1 MEKTNAQVGDAGMG
15 GLEQTVAHVLD
26 IADLPHRGLSHRF
39 EGVHFG
45 DTEVS
50 FFLVDA
56 PPGRGAKLHVHPYP
70 EVFVTLEGEATF
82 TAGDDTIE
90 VTSDQVVV
98 VPAGMPHKFVNTGT
112 GRLRQID
119 IHVSSRIIQ
128 TDLEE

>member
-1 MEKTNAQVGDAGMG
+1 MAKVNAQTGDGSVDAID
-15 GLEQTVAHVLD
+15 QATAHVID

-39 EGVHFG
+39 EGIHYG
-45 DTEVS
+45 NTDVS

-56 PPGRGAKLHVHPYP
+56 PPGRGARLHVHPYP

-82 TAGDDTIE
+82 TAGDDIIE

-98 VPAGMPHKFVNTGT
+98 VPAGMPHKFVNTGS

-119 IHVSSRIIQ
+119 IHVSSQIIQ